1 MFEKK
6 SPRYREYV
14 RRGLFRYDVR
24 GTPEGSLSTLIEEE
38 VRLKA
43 ERDAVIE

>member
-1 MFEKK
+1 VFEKK
-6 SPRYREYV
+6 SPRYRECV
-14 RRGLFRYDVR
+14 RRGLSRCDVR
-24 GTPEGSLSTLIEEE
+24 RTPEGSLSTLIEEE